1 MDTADQTP
9 KTGEGAQNTEN
20 QNTSLFA
27 PAGTAPA
34 TEPTE
39 TQPEE
44 TTTKPVDEMTE
55 EEKVAA
61 EKKALRER
69 AKMMGLNPSPN
80 AGVDTLRA
88 MIKAKIDGET
98 PAEPAQTETQT
109 EPAPA
114 PTTQVNPLAEAT
126 TAPVNKSREQAAAQ
140 AIHAADTSG
149 RPLTKMERRQI
160 ALADAMRLVRVR
172 ISNLDPKKKDLP
184 GEILTVANGV
194 IGTVKKFI
202 PYGEATDDGFHIP
215 NILYQHLKERTFSQ
229 IRQVRDKRTGT
240 NRTETRD
247 VREFSIE
254 VLEPLTQAELDQ
266 LAQAQIAAG
275 SID

>member
-34 TEPTE
+34 E
-39 TQPEE
+39 TQTEE
-44 TTTKPVDEMTE
+44 TTTKPVAEMND
-55 EEKVAA
+55 EEKAAA
-61 EKKALRER
+61 EKMALRDR
-69 AKMMGLNPSPN
+69 AKLMGLNPSPN
-80 AGVDTLRA
+80 AGVETLRA
-88 MIKAKIDGET
+88 MIKAKIDGDSA
-98 PAEPAQTETQT
+98 PAEPTATETAT
-109 EPAPA
+109 PP
-114 PTTQVNPLAEAT
+114 VNPLAEAT
-126 TAPVNKSREQAAAQ
+126 VAPVNKSREQAAAQ
-140 AIHAADTSG
+140 AIHTAAVTD
-149 RPLTKMERRQI
+149 RPLTKAERRQV
-160 ALADAMRLVRVR
+160 ALADAMRLIRVR

-202 PYGEATDDGFHIP
+202 PYGEATDEGFHIP
-215 NILYQHLKERTFSQ
+215 NVLYQHLKERTFTQ